1 MRQLHNYCKWKP
13 SVTRKKLWEKIPLQ
27 FHSLSTQKCWVIN
40 SWAFLEKS
48 IHSFTTWALYK
59 QMNTACLCLRV
70 SCSLISN
77 SEIPW
82 TIARQT
88 PLSMELSRQEYWSGL
103 LFPSPRDVPDPG
115 IKPRSPTLQADSSRS
130 KPPEWRT
137 NMPLEEHASGI
148 KDRNLRKTINKYKW
162 WFHDHLQVKS
172 SWDCFQCVHNAKSG
186 RNMWKKLLDTVTL
199 YCNESY

>member
-1 MRQLHNYCKWKP
+1 MVEYDNSSHWDYTKNQDRHDKHRRIMRQLHNYCKWKP

-103 LFPSPRDVPDPG
+103 LFPSPRDFPDPG
-115 IKPRSPTLQADSSRS
+115 IEPRSPALQENSLLTELQGKPTSGNKTLQS
-130 KPPEWRT
+130 
-137 NMPLEEHASGI
+137 
-148 KDRNLRKTINKYKW
+148 
-162 WFHDHLQVKS
+162 
-172 SWDCFQCVHNAKSG
+172 
-186 RNMWKKLLDTVTL
+186 
-199 YCNESY
+199 